1 MISSQQG
8 QSGLFMLLRYNSTSL
23 TSLTSSFE
31 TSVTISQSTRPY
43 ITENFYLYPAVRISS
58 FACIL
63 SLTAHPITYIIFHRI
78 NHIIYL
84 RQRQPPGR
92 QRKICFSCPH
102 HHYPTPR
109 HHLQPPSLN
118 VLNRLFLHV
127 VHRSDKLLAAT
138 DNRTVYLPR
147 TSLNIH

>member
-84 RQRQPPGR
+84 RQRQPPGC
-92 QRKICFSCPH
+92 QRKISSSCPH
-102 HHYPTPR
+102 HHYPTPH
-109 HHLQPPSLN
+109 HHLLPPSLKPSEQT
-118 VLNRLFLHV
+118 VSARRTPFRRITSC
-127 VHRSDKLLAAT
+127 HRQSSCILT
-138 DNRTVYLPR
+138 TN
-147 TSLNIH
+147 